1 MKKILLFVFISLILL
16 IVIIFVNLFSFRPL
30 DFELEDVKSVEK
42 TDYSSGQS
50 LIWFALRDS
59 EYHTLEVGTNYFDY
73 LAHLG
78 INIDELNL
86 DLKKYTYIIT
96 IGHKLLDIE
105 YSQRYASLRKGIFA
119 DQYIGKVLL
128 NKTETNEIFIYRTRK
143 INIDYDIHGGVN
155 SFVEYA
161 N

>member
-59 EYHTLEVGTNYFDY
+59 DYHTLEVGTNYFDY

-78 INIDELNL
+78 INIDEL
-86 DLKKYTYIIT
+86 K
-96 IGHKLLDIE
+96 
-105 YSQRYASLRKGIFA
+105 A
-119 DQYIGKVLL
+119 
-128 NKTETNEIFIYRTRK
+128 
-143 INIDYDIHGGVN
+143 
-155 SFVEYA
+155 
-161 N
+161 

>member
-1 MKKILLFVFISLILL
+1 MKKILLFIFISLILL
-16 IVIIFVNLFSFRPL
+16 VVIIFVNLFLFRHL
-30 DFELEDVKSVEK
+30 DYEMEDVKSVEK

-59 EYHTLEVGTNYFDY
+59 DYNTLEVGTNYFDY

-105 YSQRYASLRKGIFA
+105 YSQRCYWIKQRQMKYL
-119 DQYIGKVLL
+119 YIGREK
-128 NKTETNEIFIYRTRK
+128 
-143 INIDYDIHGGVN
+143 
-155 SFVEYA
+155 
-161 N
+161 